1 MSMLRELQSAVGG
14 KRAESEGFLR
24 ALMTEAG
31 QLQLGRGRPSKG
43 TPEAV
48 FHQVC
53 NTVRCLLK
61 RFTT

>member
-24 ALMTEAG
+24 ALMTE
-31 QLQLGRGRPSKG
+31 LGNCSWGGGVRKG